1 MARPIREGE
10 AKMKK
15 LIGTLIGIVFAF
27 MFSATSAM
35 AGSVSVYA
43 NPHNDAKYANG
54 AGASVGLDVTKNVDV
69 SLNYLDTNARHGG
82 KKIFDARVGV
92 SAPIAGNLSALA
104 EAGYGSV
111 HKADVNVF
119 PVDLGLKY
127 TMAEKLFLVVKG
139 TRYFK
144 DDDQQREQWTFGLGV
159 NF

>member
-15 LIGTLIGIVFAF
+15 LFGLLIFAF
-27 MFSATSAM
+27 AFVFSASAS

-54 AGASVGLDVTKNVDV
+54 AGMSVGLDVTKNVDV
-69 SLNYLDTNARHGG
+69 SLNYLDTDARHGG
-82 KKIFDARVGV
+82 KKIFDARVGM
-92 SAPIAGNLSALA
+92 SAPIAGNLSGLA
-104 EAGYGSV
+104 EVGYGSA
-111 HKADVNVF
+111 HRADADVF
-119 PVDLGLKY
+119 PVALGLKY
-127 TMAEKLFLVVKG
+127 TMAEKLFLVGKG

-144 DDDQQREQWTFGLGV
+144 DTDEQRVQWTVGLGL